1 MQRPSVKTLASL
13 AAALALAAGS
23 AFATDIRGA
32 NNAVIGKIDADGTVR
47 NASNATIGKIASDG
61 TVRNASNA
69 TIGKVDSDG
78 TVRNASNATIG
89 TAKGVKRSWAAAYF
103 FFFFRK

>member
-13 AAALALAAGS
+13 AAALALAASS
-23 AFATDIRGA
+23 ALAADIRGA
-32 NNAVIGKIDADGTVR
+32 NNAVIGKIDA
-47 NASNATIGKIASDG
+47 
-61 TVRNASNA
+61 
-69 TIGKVDSDG
+69 DG